1 MNVTYKDAV
10 MAFNVAKRATIM
22 LLQNDMLEKTI
33 AESPNL
39 HKMRYT
45 YLHRQAIFTL
55 AKRLGIDATP
65 YLCHDTEKYFLYVWL
80 EEDITRECH
89 RILNRH
95 HDYDKGVAVDRKTLI
110 EMMLDWESARFSK
123 PDKPRNAYDTLY
135 KWMPVEMHEPMAALL
150 KEYNLYYPTNEAGIT
165 AEEYKKKAEAITPA
179 MIVAE
184 IEKFKDLTFEEER

>member
-1 MNVTYKDAV
+1 MTYDKAL
-10 MAFNVAKRATIM
+10 ATFYVAKRATLF
-22 LLQNDMLEKTI
+22 LLQNGTLEKAI

-55 AKRLGIDATP
+55 AEKLGIDATP
-65 YLCHDTEKYFLYVWL
+65 YLTHDTEKYFMYLWL
-80 EEDITRECH
+80 EEDVTRECH

-95 HDYDKGVAVDRKTLI
+95 HDYDKGVTIDRETLV

-150 KEYNLYYPTNEAGIT
+150 KEYNLYYPTNEPGIT
-165 AEEYKKKAEAITPA
+165 AEEYKKQSEAITPA

-184 IEKFKDLTFEEER
+184 IEKLKDLTFKEER

>member
-1 MNVTYKDAV
+1 
-10 MAFNVAKRATIM
+10 
-22 LLQNDMLEKTI
+22 
-33 AESPNL
+33 
-39 HKMRYT
+39 MRYT

-55 AKRLGIDATP
+55 AEKLGIDATP
-65 YLCHDTEKYFLYVWL
+65 YLTHDTEKYFMYLWL
-80 EEDITRECH
+80 EEDVTRECH

-95 HDYDKGVAVDRKTLI
+95 HDYDKGVAIDRETLL

-165 AEEYKKKAEAITPA
+165 TEEYKKQSEAITPA
-179 MIVAE
+179 MIAAE
-184 IEKFKDLTFEEER
+184 IEKLKDLTFKEEH

>member
-1 MNVTYKDAV
+1 MTYDKALA
-10 MAFNVAKRATIM
+10 AFYVAKRATLF
-22 LLQNDMLEKTI
+22 LLQNGTLEKAI

-55 AKRLGIDATP
+55 AEKLGIDATP
-65 YLCHDTEKYFLYVWL
+65 YLTHDTEKYFMYLWL
-80 EEDITRECH
+80 EEDVTRECH

-95 HDYDKGVAVDRKTLI
+95 HDYDKSVAIDRETLV

-135 KWMPVEMHEPMAALL
+135 KWMPVEMHEQMAPLL
-150 KEYNLYYPTNEAGIT
+150 KEYNLYHPTNEPGIT
-165 AEEYKKKAEAITPA
+165 AEEYKKQSEAITPA
-179 MIVAE
+179 MIAAE
-184 IEKFKDLTFEEER
+184 IEKLKDLTFTEEH

>member
-1 MNVTYKDAV
+1 MTCDKALATFY
-10 MAFNVAKRATIM
+10 VAKRATLF
-22 LLQNDMLEKTI
+22 LLQNGTLEKAI

-55 AKRLGIDATP
+55 AEKLGIDATP
-65 YLCHDTEKYFLYVWL
+65 YLTHDTEKYLMYLWL
-80 EEDITRECH
+80 EEDVTRECH

-95 HDYDKGVAVDRKTLI
+95 HDYDKGVAIDRETLV

-135 KWMPVEMHEPMAALL
+135 KWMPVEMHEPMATLL
-150 KEYNLYYPTNEAGIT
+150 KEYNLYYPTNEPGIT
-165 AEEYKKKAEAITPA
+165 AEEYKKQSEAITPA
-179 MIVAE
+179 MIAAE
-184 IEKFKDLTFEEER
+184 IEKLKDLTFKEEQ

>member
-1 MNVTYKDAV
+1 MTYDKAL
-10 MAFNVAKRATIM
+10 ATFYVAKRATLF
-22 LLQNDMLEKTI
+22 LLQNGTLEKAI

-55 AKRLGIDATP
+55 AEKLGIDATP
-65 YLCHDTEKYFLYVWL
+65 YLTHDTEKYFMYLWL
-80 EEDITRECH
+80 EEDVTRECH

-95 HDYDKGVAVDRKTLI
+95 HDYDKGVAIDRETLV

-165 AEEYKKKAEAITPA
+165 AEEYKKQSEAITPA
-179 MIVAE
+179 MIAAE
-184 IEKFKDLTFEEER
+184 IEKLKDLSFKEEH

>member
-1 MNVTYKDAV
+1 MTYDKAL
-10 MAFNVAKRATIM
+10 ATFYVAKRATLF
-22 LLQNDMLEKTI
+22 LLQNGTLEKAI

-55 AKRLGIDATP
+55 AEKLGIDATP
-65 YLCHDTEKYFLYVWL
+65 YLTHDTEKYFMYLWL
-80 EEDITRECH
+80 EEDVTRECH

-95 HDYDKGVAVDRKTLI
+95 HDYDKGVTIDRETLV

-150 KEYNLYYPTNEAGIT
+150 KEYNLYYPTNEPGIT
-165 AEEYKKKAEAITPA
+165 AAEYKKQSEAITPA

-184 IEKFKDLTFEEER
+184 IEKLQDLTFKEER

>member
-1 MNVTYKDAV
+1 MTYDKALA
-10 MAFNVAKRATIM
+10 AFYVAKRATLF
-22 LLQNDMLEKTI
+22 LLQNGTLEKAI

-45 YLHRQAIFTL
+45 YLHRQAIFTQ
-55 AKRLGIDATP
+55 AEKLGIDATP
-65 YLCHDTEKYFLYVWL
+65 YLTHDTEKYFMYLWL
-80 EEDITRECH
+80 QEDVTRECH

-95 HDYDKGVAVDRKTLI
+95 HDYDKGVAIDRETLV

-150 KEYNLYYPTNEAGIT
+150 KEYNLYYPTNEPGIT
-165 AEEYKKKAEAITPA
+165 AAEYKKQSEAITPA

-184 IEKFKDLTFEEER
+184 IEKLQDLTFKEER

>member
-1 MNVTYKDAV
+1 MTYDKAL
-10 MAFNVAKRATIM
+10 ATFYVAKRATLF
-22 LLQNDMLEKTI
+22 LLQNGTLEKAI

-55 AKRLGIDATP
+55 AEKLGIDATP
-65 YLCHDTEKYFLYVWL
+65 YLTHDTEKYFMYLWL
-80 EEDITRECH
+80 EEDVTRECH

-95 HDYDKGVAVDRKTLI
+95 HDYDKGVAIDRETLV

-150 KEYNLYYPTNEAGIT
+150 KEYNLYYPTNEPGIT
-165 AEEYKKKAEAITPA
+165 AEEYKKQSEAITPA
-179 MIVAE
+179 MIAAE
-184 IEKFKDLTFEEER
+184 IEKLKDLTFKEEH

>member
-1 MNVTYKDAV
+1 MTYDKAL
-10 MAFNVAKRATIM
+10 ATFYVAKRATLF
-22 LLQNDMLEKTI
+22 LLQNGTLEKAI

-55 AKRLGIDATP
+55 AEKLGIDATP
-65 YLCHDTEKYFLYVWL
+65 YLTHDTEKYLMYLWL
-80 EEDITRECH
+80 EEDVTRECH

-95 HDYDKGVAVDRKTLI
+95 HDYDKGVAIDRETLV

-150 KEYNLYYPTNEAGIT
+150 KEYNLYYPTNESGIT
-165 AEEYKKKAEAITPA
+165 AEEYKKQSEAITPA
-179 MIVAE
+179 MIAAE
-184 IEKFKDLTFEEER
+184 IEKLKDLTFKEER

>member
-1 MNVTYKDAV
+1 MTYDKALA
-10 MAFNVAKRATIM
+10 AFYVAKRATLF
-22 LLQNDMLEKTI
+22 LLQNGTLEKAI

-55 AKRLGIDATP
+55 AEKLGIDATP
-65 YLCHDTEKYFLYVWL
+65 YLTHDTEKYFMYLWL
-80 EEDITRECH
+80 KEDVTRECH

-95 HDYDKGVAVDRKTLI
+95 HDYDKSVAIDRETLV

-150 KEYNLYYPTNEAGIT
+150 KEYNLYYPTNEPGIT
-165 AEEYKKKAEAITPA
+165 AEEYKKQSEAITPA
-179 MIVAE
+179 MIAAE
-184 IEKFKDLTFEEER
+184 IEKLKDLTFTEEH